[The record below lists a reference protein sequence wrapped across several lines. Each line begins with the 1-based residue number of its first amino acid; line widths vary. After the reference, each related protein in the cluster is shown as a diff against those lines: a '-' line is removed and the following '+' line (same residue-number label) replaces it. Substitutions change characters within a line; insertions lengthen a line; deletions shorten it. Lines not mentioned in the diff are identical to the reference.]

1 MLKLSNQPLRKNL
14 MNKLKLLL
22 PFVVLLMPLG
32 CSEETGA
39 MIDVMKDRISNRIT
53 DMVGRGDVALKKYD
67 NKLID
72 VKNKLIRVTVSGKTF
87 EQKLQARKA
96 SLATLEQ
103 SGGSEARIS
112 LLKSTVQDMEVFL
125 KQIQLAKTKL
135 AETLIK
141 LKENRELVAL
151 KISALQAKRD
161 MLDAMRTMQQYTN
174 IETKIDAEGFDNT
187 IDEMQKEIH
196 TIEAEL
202 EVEQLLAQANKLS
215 GAE

>member
-125 KQIQLAKTKL
+125 QQIQVAKTKL

>member
-1 MLKLSNQPLRKNL
+1 
-14 MNKLKLLL
+14 MNKLKLL

-32 CSEETGA
+32 CSEDTGA

-103 SGGSEARIS
+103 SGGSKARIS

-125 KQIQLAKTKL
+125 QQIQAAKTKL

-202 EVEQLLAQANKLS
+202 EVEQLLAQANNLS
-215 GAE
+215 GAK

>member
-1 MLKLSNQPLRKNL
+1 

-22 PFVVLLMPLG
+22 PLVVLLMPLG
-32 CSEETGA
+32 CSEDTGA

-112 LLKSTVQDMEVFL
+112 LLKNTVQDMEVFL
-125 KQIQLAKTKL
+125 QQIQAAKTKL

-202 EVEQLLAQANKLS
+202 EVEQLLAQAKNLS
-215 GAE
+215 GAK

>member
-1 MLKLSNQPLRKNL
+1 MLKLSNQPLKKNF
-14 MNKLKLLL
+14 MNKLKLL

-32 CSEETGA
+32 CSEDTGA

-103 SGGSEARIS
+103 SGGSKARIS

-125 KQIQLAKTKL
+125 QQIQAAKTKL

-202 EVEQLLAQANKLS
+202 EVEQLLAQANNLS
-215 GAE
+215 GAK

>member
-1 MLKLSNQPLRKNL
+1 

-22 PFVVLLMPLG
+22 PFVILLMPLG
-32 CSEETGA
+32 CTEETGA
-39 MIDVMKDRISNRIT
+39 LIDVIKDRVSNRIT

-67 NKLID
+67 NKIND

-96 SLATLEQ
+96 SLAKIEQ
-103 SGGSEARIS
+103 SGGSEAKIDV
-112 LLKSTVQDMEVFL
+112 LKSTIQDMDTFL
-125 KQIQLAKTKL
+125 QQIQTAKTKL
-135 AETLIK
+135 AETLLK
-141 LKENRELVAL
+141 LRENRDLVEL
-151 KISALQAKRD
+151 KIKALEAKRD

-174 IETKIDAEGFDNT
+174 IETEIDAEGFDNT

-202 EVEQLLAQANKLS
+202 EVEQLLAQADNLS
-215 GAE
+215 GPE

>member
-1 MLKLSNQPLRKNL
+1 

-32 CSEETGA
+32 CSEDTGA

-87 EQKLQARKA
+87 EQKLQTKKA

-103 SGGSEARIS
+103 SGGSEAKIS
-112 LLKSTVQDMEVFL
+112 ILKSTVQDMEVFL
-125 KQIQLAKTKL
+125 QQIQVAKTQL

-141 LKENRELVAL
+141 LKENRDLVAL
-151 KISALQAKRD
+151 KISALEAKRD

-174 IETKIDAEGFDNT
+174 IETNIDAEGFDNT

-202 EVEQLLAQANKLS
+202 EVEQLLAQADNLS
-215 GAE
+215 GAK

>member
-1 MLKLSNQPLRKNL
+1 MLKLSNQLLRKNF

-22 PFVVLLMPLG
+22 PFVILLMPLG
-32 CSEETGA
+32 CTEETGA
-39 MIDVMKDRISNRIT
+39 MIDVIKDRVSNRIT

-67 NKLID
+67 NKIND

-96 SLATLEQ
+96 SLAKIEQ
-103 SGGSEARIS
+103 SGGSEAKIDV
-112 LLKSTVQDMEVFL
+112 LKSTIQDMDTFL
-125 KQIQLAKTKL
+125 QQIQTAKTKL
-135 AETLIK
+135 AETLLK
-141 LKENRELVAL
+141 LRENRDLVEL
-151 KISALQAKRD
+151 KIKALEAKRD

-174 IETKIDAEGFDNT
+174 IETEIDAEGFDNT

-202 EVEQLLAQANKLS
+202 EVEQLLAQADNLS
-215 GAE
+215 GPE

>member
-1 MLKLSNQPLRKNL
+1 

-32 CSEETGA
+32 CSEDTGA

-87 EQKLQARKA
+87 EQKLQTKKA

-112 LLKSTVQDMEVFL
+112 ILKSTVQDMEVL
-125 KQIQLAKTKL
+125 LQQIQVAKTKL

-151 KISALQAKRD
+151 KISALEAKRD

-174 IETKIDAEGFDNT
+174 IETNIDAEGFDNT

-202 EVEQLLAQANKLS
+202 EVEQLLAQANNLS